1 MRRKGNIISEEQ
13 PERFMM
19 HGNLTAIRADL
30 AAKKAASNRGSG
42 SGSGTATPPK
52 KVGLAKSRILGRL
65 AGREAANEDN
75 DIMGDLA

>member
-30 AAKKAASNRGSG
+30 AAKKAASNRGERERERDGHPPQEGWVGQVEDSG
-42 SGSGTATPPK
+42 
-52 KVGLAKSRILGRL
+52 
-65 AGREAANEDN
+65 
-75 DIMGDLA
+75 